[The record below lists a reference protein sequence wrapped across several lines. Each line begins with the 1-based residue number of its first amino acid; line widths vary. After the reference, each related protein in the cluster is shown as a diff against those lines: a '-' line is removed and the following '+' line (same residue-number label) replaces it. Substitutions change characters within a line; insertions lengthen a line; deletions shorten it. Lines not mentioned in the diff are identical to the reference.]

1 VGAAG
6 RGQAV
11 QHAQGLEDLQAAGL
25 EALAAGA
32 VERPCQFVDQEE
44 RDPAPGEVEG
54 QHQARGAGAT
64 DQDIGMRLHGLLQNV
79 QNAHMEDTVMA
90 RSKNVQDTHI
100 PARVRELHGALIAIA
115 SVMNRPRNDQRLVA
129 AAGIRLDQALFR
141 LLVAIER
148 MGPIGVV
155 ELAERLGRDY
165 TTVSRQVA
173 RLEAMEL
180 VTRRGNAQDRRIRE
194 ALVAPKGKEMTDRL
208 DEARARL
215 AREAFRE
222 WPERDVDELVRLMT
236 RFAAELERL
245 EARPD

>member
-1 VGAAG
+1 
-6 RGQAV
+6 
-11 QHAQGLEDLQAAGL
+11 
-25 EALAAGA
+25 
-32 VERPCQFVDQEE
+32 
-44 RDPAPGEVEG
+44 
-54 QHQARGAGAT
+54 
-64 DQDIGMRLHGLLQNV
+64 
-79 QNAHMEDTVMA
+79 MA

-100 PARVRELHGALIAIA
+100 SARMRELHGALIAIA

-245 EARPD
+245 EATPD

>member
-1 VGAAG
+1 
-6 RGQAV
+6 
-11 QHAQGLEDLQAAGL
+11 
-25 EALAAGA
+25 
-32 VERPCQFVDQEE
+32 
-44 RDPAPGEVEG
+44 
-54 QHQARGAGAT
+54 
-64 DQDIGMRLHGLLQNV
+64 
-79 QNAHMEDTVMA
+79 MA

-215 AREAFRE
+215 AREAFRD

-245 EARPD
+245 EATPD